1 MTSYYLDELLGEGEV
16 PSRQLLLDVDVGV
29 ESVGELLERL
39 GPLLRALPG
48 DLPQVGHQ
56 SEVGALLLGEARH
69 IAEFGDQIDRPGAAF
84 LSLLLQ
90 RGNRDDERLPG
101 VADVLP
107 VLLGVVLG
115 QGDLLASLLVEL
127 GLGVLVPVDPVNPVG
142 GVVVPRK
149 ERIIRPGEEKRNI
162 RSFLPGDDDA
172 SQQSLLH

>member
-1 MTSYYLDELLGEGEV
+1 MTGYYLDKLLGEGEV
-16 PSRQLLLDVDVGV
+16 PSRQLLLYVDVGV

-56 SEVGALLLGEARH
+56 PEVGALLLGEPGHVAELRH
-69 IAEFGDQIDRPGAAF
+69 QVDRPGIAL

-90 RGNRDDERLPG
+90 RGDADDEGLPG

-115 QGDLLASLLVEL
+115 QGDLLTSLLVEL
-127 GLGVLVPVDPVNPVG
+127 GVGVLVPLDTVYAVG

-149 ERIIRPGEEKRNI
+149 ERIIRTREKGRTLTFYINKYYI
-162 RSFLPGDDDA
+162 R
-172 SQQSLLH
+172 